1 MKRYDVRLSPEAETD
16 LVDIYQYVRVA
27 SQSPAVA
34 RQYLDRVTS
43 YLSSFDVFPERGSLR
58 NDIRPGLRVVGFE
71 RTISVAF
78 IIEDESVIILRV
90 GQNGQQLNLSDTRQ

>member
-1 MKRYDVRLSPEAETD
+1 MKRYDVRLSPEAEAD

-27 SQSPAVA
+27 FQSPAVA

-43 YLSSFDVFPERGSLR
+43 HLFSFDVFPERGSLR
-58 NDIRPGLRVVGFE
+58 NDIRPGLRMVGFE

-78 IIEDESVIILRV
+78 MIEDESVIILRV
-90 GQNGQQLNLSDTRQ
+90 GQNGQQLNLPDTR